1 MVDRVP
7 IEVGAGDENLD
18 YLRAKRDKMGHI
30 LHHQD
35 LRFDADGEQEPVEPG
50 SVH

>member
-1 MVDRVP
+1 MP
-7 IEVGAGDENLD
+7 IEVGPGDENLD

-35 LRFDADGEQEPVEPG
+35 LRFDDASINGAARQVGEVDD
-50 SVH
+50 